1 MAIFPTKQEGNG
13 PWDSR
18 ATMVMAP
25 EVKFDFGIELSDLD
39 YPDIHVLIA
48 SNEHLN
54 FGGLGGLRGHG
65 GQLEAMAASEVTSD
79 LGFELSNLDY
89 PGIHVHIASNGQA
102 ASKRPRRSHLTSKF
116 NSVTSIIYVSMSL

>member
-1 MAIFPTKQEGNG
+1 MNEHHPSINEQEGNG

-39 YPDIHVLIA
+39 YPDIHVHIA

-54 FGGLGGLRGHG
+54 FGGLGGYGDL
-65 GQLEAMAASEVTSD
+65 QMALEVTFDLEIQLSD
-79 LGFELSNLDY
+79 LNYLCLLGF
-89 PGIHVHIASNGQA
+89 Q
-102 ASKRPRRSHLTSKF
+102 RPP
-116 NSVTSIIYVSMSL
+116 

>member
-39 YPDIHVLIA
+39 YPDIHVHIA
-48 SNEHLN
+48 SNEHVVAS
-54 FGGLGGLRGHG
+54 
-65 GQLEAMAASEVTSD
+65 EAMAA
-79 LGFELSNLDY
+79 L
-89 PGIHVHIASNGQA
+89 
-102 ASKRPRRSHLTSKF
+102 RSHLTSDL
-116 NSVTSIIYVSMSL
+116 N